1 MDRLT
6 RLYKAG
12 RYGLAKVK
20 DSEQEVDS
28 PYPNTLR
35 AILESFQRLGAYED
49 TGMTPDEIATMKRA
63 QEGEATCPQSKP

>member
-12 RYGLAKVK
+12 RYSLAKVK

-49 TGMTPDEIATMKRA
+49 TGMTPDEIAAMKRA
-63 QEGEATCPQSKP
+63 QEGETTCPQ